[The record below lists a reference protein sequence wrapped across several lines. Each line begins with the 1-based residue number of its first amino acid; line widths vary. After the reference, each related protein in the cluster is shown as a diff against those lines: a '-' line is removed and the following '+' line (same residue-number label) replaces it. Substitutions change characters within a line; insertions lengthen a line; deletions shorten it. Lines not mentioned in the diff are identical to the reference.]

1 MTLSTHH
8 YEDFFRHAPGLLC
21 IVNADGGVRAVSAA
35 CEELFDLPSGGGGS
49 LFELTHTDDA
59 EPLRGSLAQ
68 AGAGPTSLRELRLR
82 CKGGAYRRFRWNV
95 RAQPGGGALFGVLT
109 EQDQGSLEARRF
121 RFLAEAVTDFIGI
134 GEFSGRTVY
143 MNPSGCKMLGYTLEE
158 ALQCDILQFVP
169 PHLHAKY
176 HEDYFPTVMREGKWS
191 GEVELMRK
199 DGTIMPVLQS
209 IVILPDEN
217 GRPEALATIIHD
229 VTRQKR
235 LEEAL
240 RQAINELSTPI
251 IQVWEG
257 VLALPIIGVV
267 DNSRA
272 TQMMQALLEAIQSK
286 RCRIAVLDLTG
297 VRTLDTATID
307 HLFRMIRAAALL
319 GSRCVISGMSPA
331 MAQTVAGL
339 GLDMSGLQAFRSL
352 EEALRFAMQAVA
364 VRERPAHKE

>member
-21 IVNADGGVRAVSAA
+21 IVDADGGVRAVSAA

-169 PHLHAKY
+169 PHHQGS
-176 HEDYFPTVMREGKWS
+176 HDR
-191 GEVELMRK
+191 
-199 DGTIMPVLQS
+199 
-209 IVILPDEN
+209 
-217 GRPEALATIIHD
+217 GRRSP
-229 VTRQKR
+229 
-235 LEEAL
+235 
-240 RQAINELSTPI
+240 
-251 IQVWEG
+251 
-257 VLALPIIGVV
+257 
-267 DNSRA
+267 
-272 TQMMQALLEAIQSK
+272 
-286 RCRIAVLDLTG
+286 RIAAPRAEAR
-297 VRTLDTATID
+297 VRVVNA
-307 HLFRMIRAAALL
+307 HRGAHGAFQSRQRRARRMVDPGR
-319 GSRCVISGMSPA
+319 
-331 MAQTVAGL
+331 T
-339 GLDMSGLQAFRSL
+339 
-352 EEALRFAMQAVA
+352 
-364 VRERPAHKE
+364 

>member
-1 MTLSTHH
+1 MTPSTHD
-8 YEDFFRHAPGLLC
+8 YEDFFRLAPGLLC
-21 IVNADGGVRAVSAA
+21 IVRADGDLQAVSAA
-35 CEELFDLPSGGGGS
+35 CEDSLDLPSGGGGS
-49 LFELTHTDDA
+49 LLELAHADDV

-68 AGAGPTSLRELRLR
+68 AGAGPASLPELRLR
-82 CKGGAYRRFRWNV
+82 CKGGAHRGFRWNV

-109 EQDQGSLEARRF
+109 ELDAGGLEGRRY
-121 RFLAEAVTDFIGI
+121 RLLVEAITDFIGI
-134 GEFSGRTVY
+134 GEFSGRTAY
-143 MNPSGCKMLGYTLEE
+143 INPSGCEMLGYTLEE
-158 ALQCDILQFVP
+158 ARQYNIMQYVP

-176 HEDYFPTVMREGKWS
+176 QEEYIPTVMREGKWI

-199 DGTIMPVLQS
+199 DGTIFPALQS
-209 IVILPDEN
+209 IVILPDEH
-217 GRPEALATIIHD
+217 GRPEALATIGHD

-257 VLALPIIGVV
+257 VLALPIVGVV

-272 TQMMQALLEAIQSK
+272 MQMMQALLEAIQSR
-286 RCRIAVLDLTG
+286 RCRIAVLDVTG
-297 VRTLDTATID
+297 VKTLDTATID
-307 HLFRMIRAAALL
+307 HLFRMVRAAALL

-352 EEALRFAMQAVA
+352 EEALRFAMHAIA
-364 VRERPAHKE
+364 GR